1 MNQCVPSWDLE
12 DINRNQNVFK
22 LDYEVAELTW
32 ENGQLAM
39 HELGHRRVPSKSHS
53 TTSTLPK
60 YTWDKP
66 RAAETLE
73 AIVDQAKLQPY
84 SKYQVAVNDE
94 EVVPW
99 LQHRIPTVATGS
111 VNASGTMTSDALV
124 PSSNGNNR
132 TDERS
137 AQAHRSIKSAHD
149 TGCSTRVGSCSGAQS
164 VFLDRRMC
172 QGGGST
178 TVAAYEWSSC
188 RDQSVSIG
196 SETFAATD
204 TYDGDLGGS
213 RLTSTTGSP
222 QNTSSGKDY
231 SRSTSPDDSL
241 FHCRPHQPEANGG
254 REKRKVKAK
263 PSISNKRRRT
273 AAIHNQSERKRRDKI
288 NQRMNTLQK
297 LVPNS
302 SKTDKA
308 SMLDEVIEY
317 VKQLQAHVHMMN
329 KMNMS
334 SMMMPLAMQ
343 QQQMQIAMMN
353 SMGMGMGMGMGGMM
367 DMNTI
372 CSNFP
377 VGFHPSTFMHM
388 PSWNHHPTDQVTNTA
403 PMAAANPMSAFL
415 GSRSQPITMDAYG
428 SMTALYQHMQNQ
440 TCGPLPKN

>member
-12 DINRNQNVFK
+12 DINPNQNVFK
-22 LDYEVAELTW
+22 LDFEVAELTW

-39 HELGHRRVPSKSHS
+39 HELGHRRVPSK
-53 TTSTLPK
+53 
-60 YTWDKP
+60 YTWSKP

-73 AIVDQAKLQPY
+73 AIVDQAKLQTY
-84 SKYQVAVNDE
+84 NKVAVNGE

-99 LQHRIPTVATGS
+99 LQHRRNPTAATGS

-124 PSSNGNNR
+124 PSSNNR
-132 TDERS
+132 AS
-137 AQAHRSIKSAHD
+137 ALD
-149 TGCSTRVGSCSGAQS
+149 GGCSTRVGSCSADQS
-164 VFLDRRMC
+164 AFLGRRRDG

-178 TVAAYEWSSC
+178 TVAGHEWSSC
-188 RDQSVSIG
+188 RDRSVSTW
-196 SETFAATD
+196 SETVATID
-204 TYDGDLGGS
+204 TYDGDGDGDLGGS
-213 RLTSTTGSP
+213 RLMSTSTGSP
-222 QNTSSGKDY
+222 QNTSSGEDCSK
-231 SRSTSPDDSL
+231 STSPDDSAC
-241 FHCRPHQPEANGG
+241 HCRPQPDANVA
-254 REKRKVKAK
+254 REKRKGKAK

-317 VKQLQAHVHMMN
+317 VKQLQAHVHMMS

-334 SMMMPLAMQ
+334 SMMMPLAIQ
-343 QQQMQIAMMN
+343 QHQQQMQMAMMN
-353 SMGMGMGMGMGGMM
+353 SMGMAGMGMGMGMGGMM

-377 VGFHPSTFMHM
+377 VGFHPSSFMHM
-388 PSWNHHPTDQVTNTA
+388 PSWNPRATDQVTNTTA
-403 PMAAANPMSAFL
+403 MAAADPMSAFL
-415 GSRSQPITMDAYG
+415 ASRSQPITMEAY
-428 SMTALYQHMQNQ
+428 SRMAALYQHMQNQ
-440 TCGPLPKN
+440 TCGPVPKN

>member
-32 ENGQLAM
+32 EKWAA
-39 HELGHRRVPSKSHS
+39 GHAR
-53 TTSTLPK
+53 
-60 YTWDKP
+60 P

-124 PSSNGNNR
+124 PSSNGNSTASQR
-132 TDERS
+132 V
-137 AQAHRSIKSAHD
+137 AQAHQSIKSAHD

-164 VFLDRRMC
+164 AFLDRRMG

-178 TVAAYEWSSC
+178 TVAAHEWSSC

-263 PSISNKRRRT
+263 PSISNRRRRT

-308 SMLDEVIEY
+308 SMLDEVREY
-317 VKQLQAHVHMMN
+317 VKQLQAHVHMMS

-343 QQQMQIAMMN
+343 QQQMQMAMMN

-388 PSWNHHPTDQVTNTA
+388 PSWNHHPTDQVTTTA

-415 GSRSQPITMDAYG
+415 ACRSQPITMDAYG
-428 SMTALYQHMQNQ
+428 RMTALYQHMQNQ